1 MVARWEEAVRKGPC
15 GWADDAEVPGV
26 SQGCQGVPDSMG
38 WWEGREQRKGCLT
51 WTRFREPR
59 SRGSRQPRPAPW
71 HQRLHQDMLS
81 ERSLST
87 WCLKVPRFPA
97 PTDTFFPISRRAEG
111 RKDGRVWAAPSATTS
126 CTLRAGAG
134 WAARGAS

>member
-1 MVARWEEAVRKGPC
+1 MVARSEEEVRKGPC
-15 GWADDAEVPGV
+15 GRADDAEVPGV

-51 WTRFREPR
+51 WTCFREPR
-59 SRGSRQPRPAPW
+59 SRGSRHPRPAPW

-87 WCLKVPRFPA
+87 WCLEAPRFPA
-97 PTDTFFPISRRAEG
+97 PQTPSSPSPGGLRGGMVAECG
-111 RKDGRVWAAPSATTS
+111 PGPAPPPAAP
-126 CTLRAGAG
+126 
-134 WAARGAS
+134 